1 MGIFALLDVLR
12 IVLLVPC
19 ALYLLPKELSR
30 ALSNMGDWYKSWTL
44 EAEPL
49 VDHLFCKRARQ
60 MVFTP
65 FLLPCNKTWI
75 RAHDAL
81 QRQGWRTFSILVLC
95 QVRYD
100 ICIKYRH
107 RKVHRCSLMGASS
120 VFATSVQSL
129 QAELSKSNAAVPT
142 HLHEDSFA
150 SNNNDSSSSSVCI
163 FQLLPN

>member
-1 MGIFALLDVLR
+1 MPSIFF
-12 IVLLVPC
+12 P
-19 ALYLLPKELSR
+19 
-30 ALSNMGDWYKSWTL
+30 KSWL
-44 EAEPL
+44 EPYLIWEIDSSPELQRLSPWLTTFSANMLDRWYSPL
-49 VDHLFCKRARQ
+49 
-60 MVFTP
+60 

-81 QRQGWRTFSILVLC
+81 QRQGWRTFSILALC

-120 VFATSVQSL
+120 AFATSVQSL